1 MSSNWANPGE
11 IVGTLIYGIQL
22 SATLLPLFGTDECA
36 DQLGSALKRGYINA
50 AAAPMSVFGGLGV
63 VRVGFMAFLACFSFG
78 GIEGAK
84 ILMKLRFMPEFE
96 GDNLSLIMLE
106 VEGENTGHY
115 VIETRMDKLIKDLN
129 INKNQIIRVS
139 YESASWVVKMMVATA
154 LLCSLGI
161 TPYIYLNL
169 TADPDSNVA
178 VPWIFPIFRLI
189 GGFSTATLI
198 QVLLQRRITTL
209 SEQYLFKRN
218 QRNKDEEAAGDTP
231 VKKDQTLAQRIA
243 PTWLLLFLLLTS
255 VTASLI
261 GYFGCYSVASNNPPI
276 IWVFLET
283 ALSIIRSAICGY
295 LPTSTNPPPLKILLY
310 LDEYTPAPTC
320 NKDNEEILQ
329 DKMLPLT
336 RARDFLKTLT
346 SFAGFIEPF
355 NNPDFSLY
363 YTLTRKRS
371 FKKGEEWTLYITVF
385 DHKGHTAQVYT
396 RDNEIDTFYSTKS
409 DAPLF
414 DVGPFLRV
422 SEVEIDVEIVSEQ
435 DTVASDSKI
444 LDSLRKH
451 HQSILENIQYPPRA
465 TNVSEPYAIEN
476 RWTMKVEDAI
486 GNFQRSRNENGDN
499 WEIVIVE
506 KRKEDSEGLLVN
518 EGSLASGYSMH
529 SSIES
534 ELDEERGSLIAR
546 RMGMIPKETEGGF
559 QSEEEVEYRVN
570 DLKQEVERKR
580 NATI

>member
-1 MSSNWANPGE
+1 MSSNWADPGE
-11 IVGTLIYGIQL
+11 VVWTLIYGIQL
-22 SATLLPLFGTDECA
+22 IATLLPLFGIAECA
-36 DQLGSALKRGYINA
+36 DQLSSALTRGFINA

-63 VRVGFMAFLACFSFG
+63 VRVGFLAFLACFSFG

-129 INKNQIIRVS
+129 INKNQINGVS

-169 TADPDSNVA
+169 TADPDSNLA
-178 VPWIFPIFRLI
+178 VPWIFPIFRLF

-218 QRNKDEEAAGDTP
+218 QRNKDEEAADTP

-295 LPTSTNPPPLKILLY
+295 LPTSTNPPPIKILLY

-336 RARDFLKTLT
+336 RARDFLKIIT

-371 FKKGEEWTLYITVF
+371 FKNGGEWTLYITVF

-414 DVGPFLRV
+414 DVGQFLQAR
-422 SEVEIDVEIVSEQ
+422 EVEIDVEIVSEQ

-451 HQSILENIQYPPRA
+451 HQSILENIQYRSRS
-465 TNVSEPYAIEN
+465 TISEPYFIEN
-476 RWTMKVEDAI
+476 RWTMKVEDTI
-486 GNFQRSRNENGDN
+486 DTFQKSRKENGGD
-499 WEIVIVE
+499 WEIIFE
-506 KRKEDSEGLLVN
+506 KGKEYSEELT
-518 EGSLASGYSMH
+518 EGSVASGYSIR

-534 ELDEERGSLIAR
+534 GLDEERGKLIAR
-546 RMGMIPKETEGGF
+546 RMTMIPKETK
-559 QSEEEVEYRVN
+559 EVEHRV
-570 DLKQEVERKR
+570 DEQEVEKKR
-580 NATI
+580 TATI